1 MKKGVLRMANR
12 TRKIRLEVHVSEE
25 EKEMINEKMLQLG
38 TTNFNAYARK
48 MLIDGY
54 IIKRDF
60 KELKALIAE
69 LGKIGSNINQI
80 AKRANQTRYVFHS
93 DLKDVLEKLHE
104 IKLLVNDKVGQL
116 ITKSNK
122 I

>member
-1 MKKGVLRMANR
+1 MVIKVANR
-12 TRKIRLEVHVSEE
+12 ERALQLIVRVSEE
-25 EKEMINEKMLQLG
+25 EKEMIQQKMLQLG

-60 KELKALIAE
+60 KELKGLTAE
-69 LGKIGSNINQI
+69 LGKIGGNINQI
-80 AKRANQTRYVFHS
+80 AKRANETRHVFQA
-93 DLKDVLEKLHE
+93 DIKDVLRMLHQ

-116 ITKSNK
+116 IK
-122 I
+122 

>member
-1 MKKGVLRMANR
+1 MANR